1 MRYKATAMILV
12 IAIAAAAAHAQG
24 GFAFCAKPGMLVN
37 AAQFGYKSDALF
49 AGVGLEFASVGVSS
63 KSSHTDSSYSYEYSS
78 KVDVSVFLPQLAFR
92 YFFSPT
98 AAGEVRPYAAASVF
112 YSLSSVRIQTTDG
125 ETTVRDTSAE
135 RTLGDVL
142 NGNVGGTLGFG
153 GEYFFSE
160 NFSLGGEFGC
170 RALFGGVSDE
180 SSGYYSGT
188 YKYDYN
194 LGLGVVYT
202 ALGLN
207 FYF

>member
-1 MRYKATAMILV
+1 MRYKVTAMTLV
-12 IAIAAAAAHAQG
+12 IAIAAAAAYAQG

-49 AGVGLEFASVGVSS
+49 AGVGLEFASVGVSA
-63 KSSHTDSSYSYEYSS
+63 KSSYTDSSYTSEYTS
-78 KVDVSVFLPQLAFR
+78 KVDVSLFLPQLALR

-98 AAGEVRPYAAASVF
+98 VAGEVRPYAAASIF
-112 YSLSSVRIQTTDG
+112 YSLSSVRIQTSDG
-125 ETTVRDTSAE
+125 QTTVRDTSAE
-135 RTLGDVL
+135 RMLSDVL
-142 NGNVGGTLGFG
+142 NGNVGGTLAFG
-153 GEYFFSE
+153 GEYFFTE

-170 RALFGGVSDE
+170 RALFGGVSE
-180 SSGYYSGT
+180 ENYGGT
-188 YKYDYN
+188 YKYNYS

>member
-1 MRYKATAMILV
+1 MVAVVGVVL
-12 IAIAAAAAHAQG
+12 AAGSVYAQG

-49 AGVGLEFASVGVSS
+49 AGVCLEFASIGVST
-63 KSSHTDSSYSYEYSS
+63 KSSYVDSSYSYEYTS
-78 KVDVSVFLPQLAFR
+78 KIDVSLFLPQLAFK

-142 NGNVGGTLGFG
+142 NGNVGGTIAFG

-160 NFSLGGEFGC
+160 DFSLGGEFGC
-170 RALFGGVSDE
+170 RALFGGVSEE

-188 YKYDYN
+188 YKYSYN

>member
-1 MRYKATAMILV
+1 MRRIV
-12 IAIAAAAAHAQG
+12 AAAALVIVVAAGAVHAQG

-49 AGVGLEFASVGVSS
+49 AGVGLEFASVGVST
-63 KSSHTDSSYSYEYSS
+63 KYSHIDSSYSYESTS
-78 KVDVSVFLPQLAFR
+78 KLDVSLFLPQLAFR

-98 AAGEVRPYAAASVF
+98 AAGEVHPYAAASVF
-112 YSLSSVRIQTTDG
+112 YSLSSVRIQTSDG

-135 RTLGDVL
+135 RIVSDVL
-142 NGNVGGTLGFG
+142 NGNVGGTLAFG
-153 GEYFFSE
+153 GEYFFTE

-170 RALFGGVSDE
+170 RALFGGVSEE
-180 SSGYYSGT
+180 SSGYYGGT

-207 FYF
+207 YYF